1 MTATKTYK
9 NATAIVAALVLP
21 LAAATLSGQETM
33 KPRQNAEMM
42 PMTMKVDQPMVDKI
56 ISTWKAEPKAL
67 AGKIIAKYGMP
78 QEASANRLI
87 WVGNGPWKWSELVN
101 EEIQHDFPK
110 PHHDMFKQVIA
121 WKVPVNKFDDLA
133 EYDGSVIVERTKG
146 EVAARCDKEEANFL
160 AINLAYEVVMG
171 KKSPSDARKAYTE
184 AVGEM
189 KHPEYMKG
197 LLFTAPTGMQGD
209 PDMATIKPMMKP

>member
-1 MTATKTYK
+1 MKFRF
-9 NATAIVAALVLP
+9 ATAAAVCVV
-21 LAAATLSGQETM
+21 TLSGALAARTQSADPM
-33 KPRQNAEMM
+33 KKMDGGMM
-42 PMTMKVDQPMVDKI
+42 MKVDQAMVDRI
-56 ISTWKAEPKAL
+56 TASWKAEPKAL
-67 AGKIIAKYGMP
+67 AQKVVAKYGLP

-87 WVGNGPWKWSELVN
+87 WMNNGPWKWSELVN

-121 WKVPVNKFDDLA
+121 WKVDPDKVDDLA

-160 AINLAYEVVMG
+160 AINLAHDIVTG
-171 KKSPSDARKAYTE
+171 KHSVDEARRMYAE

-189 KHPEYMKG
+189 KHMEYMKG
-197 LLFTAPTGMQGD
+197 FAFQPPAGNQGD
-209 PDMATIKPMMKP
+209 PDKSLIKQGAMRND